1 MMMKAPVLLAA
12 ALALAASTD
21 APAISLMSEKAEIAL
36 GKKLHPRILAEIG
49 IYPDPDLQ
57 EYVGAIGQELAKLS
71 DRPNLEYH
79 FTVLNDDVVN
89 AFALPGGYIYITR
102 GMLAHLNSEAELAA
116 VLGHEIGHVAE
127 RHSVK
132 RDAEQKLLGLGSL
145 LAMVAAGSPLARAAA
160 GEATGVV
167 GTAIISGYSRKQEL
181 EADELGA
188 KYMAKAGY
196 SPHAITETVALLKKR
211 ELFEIERARAEDRE
225 PRVPHGIYM
234 THPDNDKRFAEAVQA
249 AAQFV
254 PETPRPDNE
263 EKFLEMI
270 DGLPW
275 GPSKIPGT
283 VRNNYFYNARFGIKM
298 KFPTNWR
305 VDGSPS
311 RVQAISDENNA
322 ALEVYVVVPGRTMT
336 AEDVIR
342 KKFEL
347 PRLKDGRETT
357 IAGMKAYIATADRYE
372 GPFGPR
378 PVRVAAILDN
388 RVRRAYVFAGTGRND
403 LGRIAADGDFIAT
416 IFSFDRMK
424 TTDGSL
430 AEPPKLRVVR
440 AEPGTTYESLAH
452 RSAVS
457 TYAEQN
463 LRLINGA
470 YPRGE
475 PTDGELLK
483 TVD

>member
-1 MMMKAPVLLAA
+1 MKRLFVVVVASF
-12 ALALAASTD
+12 ALALAGQAS
-21 APAISLMSEKAEIAL
+21 ALSLMTEKAEIAL
-36 GKKLHPRILAEIG
+36 GKKLHERIMAEAG
-49 IYPDPDLQ
+49 PYPDPELQ
-57 EYVGAIGQELAKLS
+57 EYVDSVGQELAKLS
-71 DRPNLEYH
+71 DRPHLDYH
-79 FTVLNDDVVN
+79 FTVLDDDVVN

-116 VLGHEIGHVAE
+116 VIGHEIGHVAE

-132 RDAEQKLLGLGSL
+132 RDAEQKLLGVGSL
-145 LAMVAAGSPLARAAA
+145 LAVLAAGSPMGRVAAS
-160 GEATGVV
+160 EASGMI
-167 GTAIISGYSRKQEL
+167 GGAMISGYSRGQEL

-196 SPHAITETVALLKKR
+196 SPQAITQTVSLLKKR
-211 ELFEIERARAEDRE
+211 ELFEIERARAEDRK

-234 THPDNDKRFAEAVQA
+234 THPDNDKRFAEAVEA
-249 AAQFV
+249 ARQFV
-254 PETPRPDNE
+254 PDTLRPDNE
-263 EKFLEMI
+263 EKYLDMI

-275 GPSKIPGT
+275 GPAKAPGT
-283 VRNNYFYNARFGIKM
+283 VRNNYFFNARFGIKM
-298 KFPTNWR
+298 KFPENWR
-305 VDGSPS
+305 VGGSPAQ
-311 RVQAISDENNA
+311 VQAISDENDA

-347 PRLKDGRETT
+347 PRLRDGKETT
-357 IAGMKAYIATADRYE
+357 IAGMKAYIATADRYDS
-372 GPFGPR
+372 PFGPR
-378 PVRVAAILDN
+378 PVRLAAILDN
-388 RVRRAYVFAGTGRND
+388 RVRRAYVFAGTGKRD
-403 LGRIAADGDFIAT
+403 LSKIASDGDFIAT

-424 TTDGSL
+424 TTDRSL
-430 AEPPKLRVVR
+430 AQPPKVRVVR

-452 RSAVS
+452 RSAIA

-463 LRLINGA
+463 LRLINGT

-475 PTDGELLK
+475 PTDGELIK